1 LLVAQTAV
9 SKPMTRGQGQQ
20 KGHWT
25 MLAIRVWNH
34 RLLYLMLLLPMV
46 FFIVFRYYPILCNVI
61 AFKQFKTLLGI
72 WGSPWVGL
80 KQFQLL
86 FSDPDFK
93 RVLLNTVSIALL
105 KLIIVFP
112 APIIFAL
119 FVNEVNNR
127 FFKSV
132 VQTITY
138 APHFLSWVIYGAILY
153 ILLSPA
159 NGIVNMLLVSMG
171 MDKIPFFQKP
181 EFFQPIVVISSL
193 LKETGFIAIIYLAA
207 ISAID
212 PTLYEAAIMDGGNR
226 WQLMRHVTLPGLR
239 ATIITLF
246 ILQIGFFLS
255 VGFEQIFVM
264 QNATILRTADII
276 ETFIYRVGIQKT
288 RFDFSTAAGLFNG
301 LVGMVLVLLADR
313 IAKMMDLPG
322 IF

>member
-1 LLVAQTAV
+1 L
-9 SKPMTRGQGQQ
+9 G
-20 KGHWT
+20 
-25 MLAIRVWNH
+25 
-34 RLLYLMLLLPMV
+34 
-46 FFIVFRYYPILCNVI
+46 NVI
-61 AFKQFKTLLGI
+61 AFKQFKALLGI

-80 KQFQLL
+80 KQFRLL
-86 FSDPDFK
+86 FNDPDFR
-93 RVLLNTVSIALL
+93 RVFVNTVSIALL

-112 APIIFAL
+112 APILFAL
-119 FVNEVNNR
+119 FVNEVNNK
-127 FFKSV
+127 FFKGV

-138 APHFLSWVIYGAILY
+138 APHFLSWVIYGAVLY
-153 ILLSPA
+153 IILSPA
-159 NGIVNMLLVSMG
+159 NGIVNMALISLG

-181 EFFQPIVVISSL
+181 QFFQPIVVISSL

-212 PTLYEAAIMDGGNR
+212 PTLYEAAIMDGANR
-226 WQLMRHVTLPGLR
+226 WQLMRHVTIPGLR

-246 ILQIGFFLS
+246 ILQIGFFLT
-255 VGFEQIFVM
+255 VGFEQIFVL
-264 QNATILRTADII
+264 QNATVLSKADII

-313 IAKMMDLPG
+313 LAKMMDLPG